1 MPFTVNNLVKARVV
15 LSENV
20 HFTLPQGTGIL
31 GESLLNS
38 SSLKDD
44 KEIKG
49 FGRNEAD
56 GKIWAAISL
65 RFRTLNL

>member
-1 MPFTVNNLVKARVV
+1 MPFTVNNFVKARVV

-20 HFTLPQGTGIL
+20 QFTLPQGTGIL

-38 SSLKDD
+38 SRLKDD
-44 KEIKG
+44 KEIKE